1 MMLVALCIPFPFS
14 TPCDAMLTMLI
25 CATHWLSMHL
35 YTLAYTSMHKSCLL
49 VCHPCFNTMKL
60 WIFNPNLHLSLVDTS
75 FCSLSCLF
83 THLLVCLLYC
93 SFACHAYHT
102 YLLYAFSYA
111 FALLPSIACLLVC
124 LSLPLHVHTWSEDVW
139 NQGMVSQASKKGA
152 SGSMSIRAKRLC
164 SKGLEVQFSHLVM
177 YSFKPLSSFSL
188 SLLDGLHQ
196 VYHAMYHSSSSP
208 RYGDP
213 CLLSCTYILGHAL
226 GMQASTFLH
235 YVLALC
241 MMYVYIYLLVPS
253 SVIVTIRVT

>member
-60 WIFNPNLHLSLVDTS
+60 WIFDPNLHLSLVDTS

-124 LSLPLHVHTWSEDVW
+124 LSFCLCMYTHGVKTYGTRAWSPRQAKRGQVEACQYEPSGYVQKVQKSSFPIWLCTLLNPFLPSPFLSQMGCISYIMPCTIRPHL
-139 NQGMVSQASKKGA
+139 QGMAT
-152 SGSMSIRAKRLC
+152 
-164 SKGLEVQFSHLVM
+164 LVYFLALIFWVM
-177 YSFKPLSSFSL
+177 LQECR
-188 SLLDGLHQ
+188 H
-196 VYHAMYHSSSSP
+196 
-208 RYGDP
+208 
-213 CLLSCTYILGHAL
+213 LLSYTMY
-226 GMQASTFLH
+226 LH
-235 YVLALC
+235 CA
-241 MMYVYIYLLVPS
+241 
-253 SVIVTIRVT
+253 